1 MGIIKQ
7 SADLVYAFRFIRIL
21 TMKWEN
27 MDAHKLGIIDENGK
41 RDRNVKIDTPEKKNA
56 YTPFI
61 RMAINIKRLLRGNRL
76 LGFAAGLFLIRE
88 KYGLS
93 DRSIKKILKEC
104 NVEVM
109 DMLSENTEWFLLED
123 KQLSPGIYRLKN
135 AKAVNTT
142 FEELANAND
151 KIRVTEM
158 KPVGEI
164 FGLDIYEATHLRS
177 GQQVYITVG
186 ELLK

>member
-21 TMKWEN
+21 TSDWKSL
-27 MDAHKLGIIDENGK
+27 DAYKLGIIDENGK
-41 RDRNVKIDTPEKKNA
+41 RVRDVKIDSPEKKNA
-56 YTPFI
+56 YTSFI

-88 KYGLS
+88 KFQLS
-93 DRSIKKILKEC
+93 DWTINKILKEC
-104 NVEVM
+104 NLEVM
-109 DMLSENTEWFLLED
+109 DILSENSQWFLLED

-151 KIRVTEM
+151 KIRVTKM

-164 FGLDIYEATHLRS
+164 FGLDIYEATHIRS
-177 GQQVYITVG
+177 GQQVYVTIG